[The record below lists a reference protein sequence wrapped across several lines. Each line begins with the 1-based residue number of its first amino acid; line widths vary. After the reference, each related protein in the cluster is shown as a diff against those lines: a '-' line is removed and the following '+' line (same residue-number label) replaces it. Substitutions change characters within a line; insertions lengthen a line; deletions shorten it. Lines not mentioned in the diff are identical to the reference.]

1 VVFVDYWM
9 RKGDYGDESM
19 FYDTKYQRWQG
30 VAAMAIALVVSV
42 GLFANVYS
50 VYTGPLA
57 NNNPQIGDI
66 TFIVGFIVAGAL
78 YYAFNMMTRRQTSPA
93 GMAGSTAR

>member
-1 VVFVDYWM
+1 
-9 RKGDYGDESM
+9 
-19 FYDTKYQRWQG
+19 
-30 VAAMAIALVVSV
+30 MAIGLLVSV

-78 YYAFNMMTRRQTSPA
+78 YYAFNMMTRSQAAPKAAMGTRA
-93 GMAGSTAR
+93 